1 MLTANEYK
9 EIIDSFDVENNPKYQ
24 NDEYT
29 YCNVFAYD
37 VSVACETPLPYGTC
51 AYMLSHLTGNN
62 WPDWYSV
69 DFLNAQQRANMGR
82 PTIAITSSHVAV
94 VRPSESEIDPD
105 TFTKRD
111 VCITQ
116 AGRSLLAAST
126 LNYGWSPSTEE
137 WNEIRFYSWY
147 YPSEL

>member
-37 VSVACETPLPYGTC
+37 VSMACVTPLPDADC
-51 AYMLSHLTGNN
+51 NNMSMLLSGNK
-62 WPDWYSV
+62 WPYWYSV
-69 DFLNAQQRANMGR
+69 HFLNAQQRANMGR

-126 LNYGWSPSTEE
+126 LNYGWNPSTEE